1 MSLAWD
7 IHGIPCI
14 SPCQTAE
21 IGSWLNKHGSIAAV
35 DKELDGNPERNHVF
49 LQHRAALL
57 EMKVKDPK
65 GRVTARNNPI
75 KELIGI
81 SEEKKVGIRAPKVK
95 WMESK
100 SFKKRYG
107 TLKES
112 ENPNHRRKIGDKS
125 RLCLARGSYMTH
137 MNLPLPNRTHTQ

>member
-1 MSLAWD
+1 MDQHFVSLAWD

-21 IGSWLNKHGSIAAV
+21 IVSGLNKHGSIAAV

-49 LQHRAALL
+49 LQYRAALL

-65 GRVTARNNPI
+65 GHVTARNNPI

-81 SEEKKVGIRAPKVK
+81 SEEKKVGLRAPKVN

-100 SFKKRYG
+100 NFKKRYG
-107 TLKES
+107 TPKPES
-112 ENPNHRRKIGDKS
+112 LRTQIVDGKLVTRVD
-125 RLCLARGSYMTH
+125 YV
-137 MNLPLPNRTHTQ
+137 LPEVPT

>member
-1 MSLAWD
+1 M
-7 IHGIPCI
+7 
-14 SPCQTAE
+14 
-21 IGSWLNKHGSIAAV
+21 

-81 SEEKKVGIRAPKVK
+81 SEEKKVGLRAPKVK

-107 TLKES
+107 TLKPES
-112 ENPNHRRKIGDKS
+112 LRTQIIDGKLVTRVD
-125 RLCLARGSYMTH
+125 YV
-137 MNLPLPNRTHTQ
+137 LPEVPT